1 MRGFGPRDPGSNPGR
16 AIQTFLNK
24 INRSNI
30 MPKTKKA
37 EDIKEV
43 PTEESEETFL
53 TENLEA
59 VKKDLKEKKGSEK
72 KESSKKSKKPEKQT
86 LTEAQFKKKISE
98 LASQDLTS
106 EKIGESLRRQG
117 IHPAEHLKQGQ
128 SISSI
133 LKENNSYIDP
143 DLKNVNEK
151 FERVKVHFGTHK
163 QDQRAKREV
172 ARLQSQVRNIKL
184 YKKLI

>member
-30 MPKTKKA
+30 MPKTKKS
-37 EDIKEV
+37 EDIKED

-143 DLKNVNEK
+143 DLKNVN
-151 FERVKVHFGTHK
+151 
-163 QDQRAKREV
+163 
-172 ARLQSQVRNIKL
+172 
-184 YKKLI
+184 